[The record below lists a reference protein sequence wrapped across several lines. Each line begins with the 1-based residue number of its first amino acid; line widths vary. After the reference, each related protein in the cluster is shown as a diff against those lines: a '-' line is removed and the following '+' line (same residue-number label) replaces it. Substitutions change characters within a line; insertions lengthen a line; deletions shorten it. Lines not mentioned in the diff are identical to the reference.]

1 MANQFFFSCQSSIK
15 QTKVFRIVLHLGASG
30 GFNDQQ
36 QNTKGKK
43 VTKHNGQQ
51 NGTESHVKAQFH
63 CRARLLDVTKNFIVK
78 LKGLHTFNQSADK
91 QLSFNKQLHRKKERK
106 KEVYKEHGH
115 CHNE

>member
-1 MANQFFFSCQSSIK
+1 M
-15 QTKVFRIVLHLGASG
+15 FRIVLHLGASG

-36 QNTKGKK
+36 QNTKEKK
-43 VTKHNGQQ
+43 K
-51 NGTESHVKAQFH
+51 ESRNTMDNKMARSRMSAQFH